1 MSDSIFVNKIINRV
15 PHDLRLQFCK
25 TCEKYEINKSPERLA
40 HFLAQVEHESSSFKT
55 LEENLNYSA
64 KRLLVVFPK
73 YFKDEATANKYHR
86 KKEAI
91 ANRVYANRMGN
102 GDEQSGDGYRFRGR
116 GTIQLTGRENYT
128 LFFKSIGEPLQED
141 RVSKDLAIQSA
152 GWFWDT
158 KNINEKIDRGADV
171 VAVTKIV
178 NGGRNGLAD
187 RMKKTQEILSV
198 ITS

>member
-1 MSDSIFVNKIINRV
+1 
-15 PHDLRLQFCK
+15 
-25 TCEKYEINKSPERLA
+25 
-40 HFLAQVEHESSSFKT
+40 
-55 LEENLNYSA
+55 
-64 KRLLVVFPK
+64 
-73 YFKDEATANKYHR
+73 
-86 KKEAI
+86 
-91 ANRVYANRMGN
+91 MGN